1 MNKTILVIDNDESI
15 RMVLDLALAGEA
27 GYTVCLAS
35 RGQDALDFLR
45 LGEVQPDLILVEQDL
60 PRMSGEM
67 FIRQLSSEGRR
78 TMPVILMSVME
89 EILWRGSLADGYLI
103 KPFGLEELF
112 ETVEQLQQ
120 GAAQKEEVAVG

>member
-1 MNKTILVIDNDESI
+1 
-15 RMVLDLALAGEA
+15 MVLDLALAGEA

-60 PRMSGEM
+60 PDTRGEV

-78 TMPVILMSVME
+78 TMPVILMSVIE
-89 EILWRGSLADGYLI
+89 EILWRGSLADGYLV
-103 KPFGLEELF
+103 KPFGIDELF
-112 ETVEQLQQ
+112 STVECLLQ
-120 GAAQKEEVAVG
+120 GAAQKEEVTVG